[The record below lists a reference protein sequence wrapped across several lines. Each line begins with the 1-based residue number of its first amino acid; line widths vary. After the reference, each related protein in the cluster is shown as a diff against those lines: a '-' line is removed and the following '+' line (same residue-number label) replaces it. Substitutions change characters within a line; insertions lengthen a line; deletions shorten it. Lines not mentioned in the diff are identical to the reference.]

1 MIDDTRVFSRQV
13 VLGLLGMSLI
23 VITLVTV
30 QLAIGIEAPGYYAY
44 VLAFTYIS
52 NLLIIPPLLFAAMQK
67 PGAKLPTEPEL
78 CSLFGATRYAVRRAV
93 EALAVDGK
101 LRVEQGRGTF
111 VESASKLNYRV
122 GRRARFRQN
131 LLSEGVEPDGEIL
144 SDEIVPASP
153 AIAQALELTEGAPV
167 HRVLQRSLADGVPI
181 SLGHTYVSALRFP
194 EWPRYVRQGM
204 SMSDAYRAYEVVDY
218 FRGSTSV
225 H

>member
-1 MIDDTRVFSRQV
+1 MISCYERIMNHPNDAAPRNSGWQTIRDAISTEIQNG
-13 VLGLLGMSLI
+13 VL
-23 VITLVTV
+23 
-30 QLAIGIEAPGYYAY
+30 
-44 VLAFTYIS
+44 
-52 NLLIIPPLLFAAMQK
+52 K

-167 HRVLQRSLADGVPI
+167 HRVLQRALLQRLAAVRGRLSLCADQAAAAKWWLSMPMA
-181 SLGHTYVSALRFP
+181 SVSAEGPMPKALSTRRTSPLMPGCRHQGRACPLR
-194 EWPRYVRQGM
+194 
-204 SMSDAYRAYEVVDY
+204 RA
-218 FRGSTSV
+218 RMTSNPLIV
-225 H
+225 A

>member
-1 MIDDTRVFSRQV
+1 MNHPNDAAPRNSGWQTIRDAISTEIQNG
-13 VLGLLGMSLI
+13 VL
-23 VITLVTV
+23 
-30 QLAIGIEAPGYYAY
+30 
-44 VLAFTYIS
+44 
-52 NLLIIPPLLFAAMQK
+52 K

-167 HRVLQRSLADGVPI
+167 HRVLQRALLQRLAAVRGRLSLCADQAAAAKWWLSMPMA
-181 SLGHTYVSALRFP
+181 SVSAEGPMPKALSTRRTSPLMPGCRHQGRACPLR
-194 EWPRYVRQGM
+194 
-204 SMSDAYRAYEVVDY
+204 RA
-218 FRGSTSV
+218 RMTSNPLIV
-225 H
+225 A

>member
-1 MIDDTRVFSRQV
+1 MIDVGFNIRMISCYERIMNHPNDAAPRNSGWQTIRDAISTEIQNG
-13 VLGLLGMSLI
+13 VL
-23 VITLVTV
+23 
-30 QLAIGIEAPGYYAY
+30 
-44 VLAFTYIS
+44 
-52 NLLIIPPLLFAAMQK
+52 K

>member
-1 MIDDTRVFSRQV
+1 MISCYERIMNHPNDAAPRNSGWQTIRDAISTEIQNG
-13 VLGLLGMSLI
+13 VL
-23 VITLVTV
+23 
-30 QLAIGIEAPGYYAY
+30 
-44 VLAFTYIS
+44 
-52 NLLIIPPLLFAAMQK
+52 K

-122 GRRARFRQN
+122 GRRTRFRQN

-167 HRVLQRSLADGVPI
+167 HRVLQRALLQRLAAVRGRLSLCADQAAAAKWWLSMPMA
-181 SLGHTYVSALRFP
+181 SVSAEGPMPKALSTRRTSPLMPGCRHQGRACPLR
-194 EWPRYVRQGM
+194 
-204 SMSDAYRAYEVVDY
+204 RA
-218 FRGSTSV
+218 RMTSNPLIV
-225 H
+225 A

>member
-1 MIDDTRVFSRQV
+1 MNHPNDAAPRNSGWQTIRDAISTEIQNG
-13 VLGLLGMSLI
+13 VL
-23 VITLVTV
+23 
-30 QLAIGIEAPGYYAY
+30 
-44 VLAFTYIS
+44 
-52 NLLIIPPLLFAAMQK
+52 K